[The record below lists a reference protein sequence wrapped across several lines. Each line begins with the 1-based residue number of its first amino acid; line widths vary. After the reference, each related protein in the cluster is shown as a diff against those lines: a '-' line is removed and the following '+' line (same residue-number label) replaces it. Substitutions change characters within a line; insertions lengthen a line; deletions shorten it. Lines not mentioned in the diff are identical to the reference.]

1 MKKWLKDI
9 TGVSAKEEAIAKK
22 EKEVK
27 DEEMKLLKKKDPK
40 AYATSKKESWVNVL
54 DMKVNKDNIRNGFFE
69 LDWNEYFIKELR
81 INGYNGATEE
91 EIVDAW
97 FKELCGNV
105 AQSDGVAS
113 EEKPMGAGYINTKKI
128 SDDKSEIS

>member
-1 MKKWLKDI
+1 MLKQ
-9 TGVSAKEEAIAKK
+9 KQQKKK
-22 EKEVK
+22 EAYVTVLNV
-27 DEEMKLLKKKDPK
+27 EMK
-40 AYATSKKESWVNVL
+40 
-54 DMKVNKDNIRNGFFE
+54 DNNPRNGFFE

-81 INGYNGATEE
+81 INGYNGSTEE

>member
-1 MKKWLKDI
+1 M
-9 TGVSAKEEAIAKK
+9 
-22 EKEVK
+22 
-27 DEEMKLLKKKDPK
+27 
-40 AYATSKKESWVNVL
+40 
-54 DMKVNKDNIRNGFFE
+54 KDNNPRNGFFE